1 MSTTFGTTRNGK
13 LVLTNNGLL
22 SVVSDHEVIALSQ
35 FVLIAISL
43 NTNNTNSAILISSP
57 RPAGL

>member
-13 LVLTNNGLL
+13 LVLTNNGLS

-35 FVLIAISL
+35 FVLVAISL
-43 NTNNTNSAILISSP
+43 NTNNTNSAIFISAP
-57 RPAGL
+57 CPAGL

>member
-13 LVLTNNGLL
+13 LVLTNNGLS

-35 FVLIAISL
+35 FVLVAVSL
-43 NTNNTNSAILISSP
+43 NTNNTNSAIFISAP
-57 RPAGL
+57 CPAGL